1 VEASTHLSYFEMPDA
16 ERLALSQKITALG
29 NGSLFPAGDR
39 LVGVA
44 IARGML
50 GETNALMTE
59 HGFSYERSYYFP
71 LGSAKPDEQL
81 RHDSEQGGMTFPRS
95 VWLFAVFR

>member
-1 VEASTHLSYFEMPDA
+1 MWVCPLDGWPSNGSRSLLDFWRASSLSVEASTHLSYFEMPDA

-59 HGFSYERSYYFP
+59 HGFSYERS
-71 LGSAKPDEQL
+71 
-81 RHDSEQGGMTFPRS
+81 
-95 VWLFAVFR
+95 